1 MITYNVHVK
10 LKFHNFFS
18 ILVHSTLILYF
29 LPWQIKNF
37 LTTLFKQWLTLLST
51 MYPNKMQPMILHS
64 YMVTKVKVFRKLHV
78 FIDGFFFVCHQCS
91 RHFQNS
97 IYASSKG
104 HNGLQIRYTLF
115 PGLFFFL
122 HIYHVI
128 ILNYKVGV
136 NTKVTCCWIA
146 CKSEYMYYSNKHS
159 GYSKCVIRYTI
170 YCI

>member
-29 LPWQIKNF
+29 LPWEIKNF

-78 FIDGFFFVCHQCS
+78 FIGEFFFVCHQCS
-91 RHFQNS
+91 RHFRNS

-104 HNGLQIRYTLF
+104 HNGLQIRYTVSRII
-115 PGLFFFL
+115 FFAYLSRDNFKVQSGRKYESYML
-122 HIYHVI
+122 
-128 ILNYKVGV
+128 LN
-136 NTKVTCCWIA
+136 
-146 CKSEYMYYSNKHS
+146 CKSEYYSNKHS